1 MFTET
6 IAYFKNIISYDLLVN
21 NRCFKAVIDSP
32 CGLPCHLLG
41 QRWLWGWE
49 WDGGVGVHTMRGS
62 IPWSSADMDVA
73 IKWVIFKMR
82 LERFNSVQSLSPV

>member
-1 MFTET
+1 
-6 IAYFKNIISYDLLVN
+6 
-21 NRCFKAVIDSP
+21 
-32 CGLPCHLLG
+32 
-41 QRWLWGWE
+41 
-49 WDGGVGVHTMRGS
+49 MRGS